1 MRLDEPLSI
10 LQPDGS
16 PSGVVVVPFAVP
28 GKVALWLEDESAGPD
43 FGSVEEDTIALEVRD
58 AGGATRLF
66 YVPACA
72 RMSDAL
78 AARLEDTT
86 LVWSWL
92 AVAADWRGFG
102 YGGAAVPIVERA
114 AMRLGATSGRA
125 LVPASNGIGLY
136 FWLRLGY
143 RPLSGPVT
151 VRIGE
156 LTTRTDCIVGVAGS
170 QVLIGQ
176 LVLEAL
182 DLVADCRAGT
192 VTPRHPEGPVLG
204 LR

>member
-1 MRLDEPLSI
+1 MIPEQIASELGLRQRGTRRVVYADER
-10 LQPDGS
+10 
-16 PSGVVVVPFAVP
+16 
-28 GKVALWLEDESAGPD
+28 
-43 FGSVEEDTIALEVRD
+43 RD
-58 AGGATRLF
+58 
-66 YVPACA
+66 
-72 RMSDAL
+72 D
-78 AARLEDTT
+78 
-86 LVWSWL
+86 
-92 AVAADWRGFG
+92 
-102 YGGAAVPIVERA
+102 
-114 AMRLGATSGRA
+114 
-125 LVPASNGIGLY
+125 
-136 FWLRLGY
+136 
-143 RPLSGPVT
+143 RPLAGPVT